1 MKLVFVIVNL
11 HYLLLS
17 ADSFVSELQITL
29 NWYKNFNIVR
39 YLDSKYYIV
48 VHIASSKMYYCYIFQ
63 YTI

>member
-1 MKLVFVIVNL
+1 MKLVFVIINL

-48 VHIASSKMYYCYIFQ
+48 VYIASSKMYYCYIFQ